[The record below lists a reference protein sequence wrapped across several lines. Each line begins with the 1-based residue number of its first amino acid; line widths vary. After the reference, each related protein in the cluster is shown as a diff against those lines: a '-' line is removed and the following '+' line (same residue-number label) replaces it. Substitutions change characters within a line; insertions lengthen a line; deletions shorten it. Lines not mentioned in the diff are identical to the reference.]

1 LAVEGATDARQQRSC
16 SAASSGRRSQIE
28 PIDAQEI
35 GWYANCSNR
44 FIRLRQSPAI
54 TCFHRLLS
62 SSSILTDCLP
72 VYLVKTVDRPYTWFN
87 FSPRSFCILFSYVVI
102 RCKVV
107 TLCRFLAMVSRSRAI
122 PVEEWERNKETIKD
136 LFARK
141 RLTQV
146 IEEMKRE
153 HNFDAT

>member
-1 LAVEGATDARQQRSC
+1 
-16 SAASSGRRSQIE
+16 
-28 PIDAQEI
+28 
-35 GWYANCSNR
+35 
-44 FIRLRQSPAI
+44 
-54 TCFHRLLS
+54 
-62 SSSILTDCLP
+62 
-72 VYLVKTVDRPYTWFN
+72 
-87 FSPRSFCILFSYVVI
+87 
-102 RCKVV
+102 
-107 TLCRFLAMVSRSRAI
+107 MVSRSRAI